1 MVFME
6 PFIARPER
14 RARLLHRPV
23 VAVLSFGIA
32 CAAVAQVDPRG
43 DPGTILQTVP
53 QAPKRPDSGPV
64 IEDRVTR
71 PRAIVDVEGMRL
83 EIKGFRIVG
92 LTVAASDVMVEELSP
107 FVGPDKRFQDLL
119 DAAAAIKR
127 RLAGMGF
134 FLADVVVPEQKIAD
148 GIVAL
153 QVLEGRLGKVRLDI
167 DPAVPVDRDLL
178 QSYVAGLEEGGLIR
192 TDDVERALFQ
202 IHDLRGIVATS
213 SFAPGTASGTADL
226 TIRVAPAKRMDA
238 NIDFDANGSVYT
250 GIHRVGA
257 GIDANSLFGKG
268 DLLSLRANNAIDG
281 HLRYARLSLLVP
293 MGPWGTKV
301 GGAYSDLDYRLGT
314 PSFES
319 LKVTGSANV
328 TSLTLIHPIIRS
340 RNNNLLLIAQN
351 DMREY
356 HDLQVASATDTRKKT
371 PVKSISLSG
380 DFRDRVLGGGINVY
394 NAAYTLG
401 QLKFGTSALLAADL
415 AGRRTSG
422 EYAKTNVTV
431 SRLQAISERLAFYG
445 SFSQQFTNKNLDPS
459 EKFSL
464 GGPNAVRAYPQ
475 GEGAGDEGFV
485 GTYEFR
491 YRVPVEEDLPGS
503 MVVTGFYDFG
513 RSILIKQPT
522 AADKAANTA
531 VMRRIG
537 GLGVGLNWEVPN
549 NWYLRA
555 TLGFR
560 DTSKAT
566 ADHLLR
572 FPRFYMQFSKFF

>member
-1 MVFME
+1 M
-6 PFIARPER
+6 
-14 RARLLHRPV
+14 
-23 VAVLSFGIA
+23 LSAGIA
-32 CAAVAQVDPRG
+32 CGALAQVDPRG

-53 QAPKRPDSGPV
+53 QAPKRPDAGPV

-71 PRAIVDVEGMRL
+71 PRAIADVEGMRL
-83 EIKGFRIVG
+83 AIKGFRIIG
-92 LTVAASDVMVEELSP
+92 LTVASPDAMTEELSG
-107 FVGPDKRFQDLL
+107 FIGPDKRFQDLL
-119 DAAAAIKR
+119 DAAAAVKR
-127 RLAGMGF
+127 RLATMGY
-134 FLADVVVPEQKIAD
+134 FLADVVVPEQRIAD
-148 GIVAL
+148 GVVSL
-153 QVLEGRLGKVRLDI
+153 QVLEGRLGKVRLEI
-167 DPAVPVDRDLL
+167 DPGVSVDRALL

-213 SFAPGTASGTADL
+213 AFAPGTASGTADL
-226 TIRVAPAKRMDA
+226 TIRVVPAKRMDA

-250 GIHRVGA
+250 GIHRIGA
-257 GIDANSLFGKG
+257 GIDLNSMFGKG

-281 HLRYARLSLLVP
+281 HLRYARVSLLVP
-293 MGPWGTKV
+293 IGPWGTKV
-301 GGAYSDLDYRLGT
+301 GGAYSDLDYQLGT
-314 PSFES
+314 PSFEP

-328 TSLTLIHPIIRS
+328 TSLTMIHPLIRS
-340 RNNNLLLIAQN
+340 RNNNLLLIAQH
-351 DMREY
+351 DMREF
-356 HDLQVASATDTRKKT
+356 HDLQVASATDTRKRT
-371 PVKSISLSG
+371 PVKSFSLSG
-380 DFRDRVLGGGINVY
+380 DFRDRFLGGGINVY
-394 NAAYTLG
+394 NVAYTEG
-401 QLKFGTSALLAADL
+401 DLKFGTSALLAADL
-415 AGRRTSG
+415 AGRRTAG
-422 EYAKTNVTV
+422 EYGKTNVTA

-475 GEGAGDEGFV
+475 GEGAGDEGYV

-491 YRVPVEEDLPGS
+491 YRVPVEDELPGS

-513 RSILIKQPT
+513 RSVLIKLPT

-549 NWYLRA
+549 KWYLRT

-572 FPRFYMQFSKFF
+572 FPRIYLQFSKFF